1 MIRATAFKRSNREG
15 VSIHAQV
22 TEHEVLVLTVRG
34 RLDSMTTGH
43 AWRVMMKTLKQSSPK
58 GVLVDATGVDYCDG
72 AGIGLLVALRGQQK
86 RRGGDFEIR
95 GLQTEFQDLL
105 NLFDPA
111 VVERLESAS
120 PISPGVVEE
129 IGRHTLGVLEDIYI
143 IIGFVGE
150 LGTAL
155 VGVARH
161 PGQVRWKDAV
171 LVAEKAGVNALPIVT
186 LISFLVGLIMAFQA
200 AIPMRQFGAE
210 IFVADLIAISMVR
223 ELGPLV
229 TAILLA
235 GRSGSSFAAELGTMK
250 VNEELDALT
259 TMGLDPVRFLVVT
272 RVIAAVAMTPLLT
285 MFSILIGVIGGSLV
299 LLSLGYPLVT
309 YMNRVFASLDAAD
322 LLGGLLKSLVFGI
335 LIAGIGCLR
344 GIQTKEGA
352 SAVGESTTRAVV
364 SGLVFIVIADGI
376 FAVIYY
382 YLGI

>member
-1 MIRATAFKRSNREG
+1 MLRPTSLQRSHRDG
-15 VSIHAQV
+15 VSIDAQV
-22 TEHEVLVLTVRG
+22 TEQRVLVLTIKG

-43 AWRVMMKTLKQSSPK
+43 AWRMAMKALKQASPK
-58 GVLVDATGVDYCDG
+58 RVLVDATAVDYCDG

-86 RRGGDFEIR
+86 RRGGDFEVR

-105 NLFDPA
+105 SLFDPA
-111 VVERLESAS
+111 VVDGFESVL
-120 PISPGVVEE
+120 PRPPGLVEE
-129 IGRHTLGVLEDIYI
+129 IGRQTLGVLEDIYTI
-143 IIGFVGE
+143 IVFVGE
-150 LGTAL
+150 LGAAL

-161 PGQVRWKDAV
+161 PRRVRWKDIL
-171 LVAEKAGVNALPIVT
+171 LVAERAGVNALPIVT

-223 ELGPLV
+223 ELGPLI

-285 MFSILIGVIGGSLV
+285 LFSNLIGVIGGSLV
-299 LLSLGYPLVT
+299 LISLGYPLVT
-309 YMNRVFASLDAAD
+309 YMNRVFASLDTGD
-322 LLGGLLKSLVFGI
+322 LLGGLFKSLIFGI

-344 GIQTKEGA
+344 GIQTKGGA

-364 SGLVFIVIADGI
+364 SGLVLIVIADGI
-376 FAVIYY
+376 LSAVYY